1 MQNDLEARNIDSIFA
16 NKQEKEAEIRR
27 LEEEIDQERRATETM
42 VSNMDPSTA
51 ETYQLLQEENLR
63 IEKVS

>member
-16 NKQEKEAEIRR
+16 NKQEKEAEIQR